1 MLGDNAGAPIAR
13 QVLDETDE
21 LEKEMKKV
29 YSVEKLNKMH
39 KNILFVFDDVIGAVK
54 QLQNDQYLA

>member
-1 MLGDNAGAPIAR
+1 
-13 QVLDETDE
+13 
-21 LEKEMKKV
+21 MKKV

-54 QLQNDQYLA
+54 QLQNDQYLAQLFFNRRHLLANGTVSIMLVS